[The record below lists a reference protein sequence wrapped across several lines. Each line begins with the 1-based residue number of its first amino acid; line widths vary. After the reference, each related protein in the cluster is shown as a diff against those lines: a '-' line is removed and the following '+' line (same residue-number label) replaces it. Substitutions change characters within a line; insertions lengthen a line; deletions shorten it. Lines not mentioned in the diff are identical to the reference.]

1 MKPLFFYHPLYSSL
15 PLGPKHR
22 FPINKYQHLFSQ
34 LCDIGLKSAICQNSA
49 SATPE
54 QLQLCHDQQYVE
66 AFMRGELSDKA
77 IRKMGFPWTEQLVKR
92 TLQSIGA
99 SIACAEAAL
108 DNGLAIHLSG
118 GYHHAHHEFGSG
130 FCIFND
136 WAIAAAHCIK
146 EQKADRVLIFDL
158 DVHQGDGT
166 AQICQHHPDIITSSV
181 HCQQNFPAIK
191 QQSDLDFPLQRG
203 CQDQEYLETIEQA
216 LQMSIRLYQPD
227 LVLYNAGADIYRGD
241 ELGYFDISIE
251 GVYQRDQYV
260 INTCQELGL
269 PLACALGG
277 GYQRDLTQLT
287 QVHWQLIKASLPTV
301 ATC

>member
-22 FPINKYQHLFSQ
+22 FPINKYKDLFSK
-34 LCDIGLKSAICQNSA
+34 LCGTGLDLSICQDPPP
-49 SATPE
+49 ATLE

-66 AFMRGELSDKA
+66 AFIRGELSEKA
-77 IRKMGFPWTEQLVKR
+77 IRKMGFPWTELLVER

-99 SIACAEAAL
+99 SIASAEAAL
-108 DNGLAIHLSG
+108 KHGIALHLSG
-118 GYHHAHHEFGSG
+118 GYHHAYREFGSG

-136 WAIAAAHCIK
+136 LAIAAAHCIK
-146 EQKADRVLIFDL
+146 AQKAERVLIFDL

-166 AQICQHHPDIITSSV
+166 AQICQNYPDIITCSV

-191 QQSDLDFPLQRG
+191 QHSDLDFPLERG
-203 CQDQEYLETIEQA
+203 CKDQEYLETVQQA

-227 LVLYNAGADIYRGD
+227 LVLYNAGADIYQGD
-241 ELGYFDISIE
+241 ELGYFDISLE
-251 GVYQRDQYV
+251 GVYQRDSYV

-277 GYQRDLTQLT
+277 GYQRDIKQLI
-287 QVHWQLIKASLPTV
+287 QVHWQLIRASLPSMSTL
-301 ATC
+301 